1 MSEAITRLLREAAKA
16 AKNQEDDSLL
26 LVPEIADLARVSLE
40 TVRFWRKEGCG
51 PPMFRL
57 GRRVVAR
64 RSAVLAWIAEREAA
78 EREPTPAA

>member
-1 MSEAITRLLREAAKA
+1 MSEAVAHLLREAAKA
-16 AKNQEDDSLL
+16 AENQEDDSLL
-26 LVPEIADLARVSLE
+26 LVPEIAALARVPLD
-40 TVRFWRKEGCG
+40 TVRFWRKAGSG

-78 EREPTPAA
+78 DSPPSTAA